1 MHKFINTKMTYEIM
15 WKLYIAAKHGGS
27 PADKENFVTLLSEMR
42 SAFDPHNLMLT
53 ASVSR
58 DREIM
63 EAGYDI
69 PALYKYVTHCISNQ
83 SEIHWKPFDVI
94 TLDYNRTDNINRV
107 QMITLHGFHFTVVR
121 KVPKNF
127 VLTF

>member
-1 MHKFINTKMTYEIM
+1 MYQHENDFKII
-15 WKLYIAAKHGGS
+15 WKLCIAAKHGGS
-27 PADKENFVTLLSEMR
+27 PADKENFVALLSEMR

-69 PALYKYVTHCISNQ
+69 SALYKYVPHCILNQ
-83 SEIHWKPFDVI
+83 FEIHWKPFDVI
-94 TLDYNRTDNINRV
+94 TLDYNRTDNISLV
-107 QMITLHGFHFTVVR
+107 IVITLHSFHFTVVR
-121 KVPKNF
+121 KVPKIF
-127 VLTF
+127 VSTF